1 MSTAPPEDR
10 VTRRL
15 LALFALLKDPL
26 SRRGLAQLTEC
37 DPADVERRLT
47 RLTEQGVIVRVDAGH
62 WQAAEMPPT
71 PPFAQ
76 RGDADAEDPLLS
88 CLLNDS
94 GLADLRRAARITDI
108 MRRHLRDDRC
118 AAVLLC
124 LDVLFALALRAP
136 WDALSGEDCRRY
148 LHLVRQ
154 VQSVSMMFAYRMP
167 RAMTLLPPAR
177 RAAQRIGD
185 ERSLL
190 MLDLMEGCQQ
200 HLSHLHNLES
210 PRALL
215 SDVMR
220 RIQALGDSDILT
232 STSTGVGLVHFMQGE
247 YEQAI
252 ASFKQCPAG
261 FFLDH
266 FDYLEEVRLR
276 YIGSAACA
284 LGRPDLGVGPM
295 LSSLFEARERGY
307 RQTVKWHKVHLS
319 DQLLRV
325 GLLEQGLAL
334 LTEVA
339 HCCDPESETKLWF
352 WSCRN
357 LAYYHFQCGRIE
369 VAHSIMTN
377 GMTLC
382 IQYGMPRP
390 YYGFTWIFDMLGAF
404 RRRGLP
410 DIPGYGYEQ
419 EIRSGMQSPNPL
431 YRSAALRAHVLTS
444 LEKGPPPE
452 NPVALL
458 RRSLALAEQAH
469 SPLDAARCR
478 LTLSVCLRREGRR
491 EEADA
496 LHDEARRTLYRFS
509 QYDCPPPRPGGPS
522 LPPPERLDLPDEDAC
537 LRELSDRLGSLA
549 AAESREDIFQH
560 ILAALCASLQVERGA
575 FLGMAPDTGEHTLL
589 ASCYLPAGEL
599 KEWLGDALDALK
611 ISASGQFARL
621 RGESGSYAV
630 LRLRRAVDDQDLVF
644 LACCAYLRHKIDLQ
658 DEGVFLRTADVA
670 GTELHKALL
679 WHDKIHRREHAAIER
694 VRLVTSQENRL
705 EQQFYG
711 HSLQPLLHQADMA
724 APSDASI
731 LILGETGVGKEVLAR
746 RIHEH
751 SGRPGLFVPVH
762 PAGVTES
769 LFESEFLG
777 HEKGAFTGA
786 YKQKLGLFE
795 LAHQGTLFIDELGE
809 IPLSLQVRLL
819 RVLQEKTFLRVGGTQ
834 EIRSDFR
841 LVAATNRD
849 LKKMVEEGSFR
860 EDLYYRVAVIPL
872 FLPPL
877 RERRDDILML
887 ANLFLR
893 QYAARYQRPTPEISP
908 EEREKLRRHDWPGN
922 IRELRSTI
930 ERAVILHA
938 QGEIRFDL
946 PLSDARRR
954 QDAPTPRSDAAPLA
968 EAFARLPTLEQL
980 EKSYM
985 EYVLQRT
992 RGRIDGED
1000 GALRILG
1007 MKRSTLYA
1015 RIKKYGL
1022 DAASR
1027 LYGKPQE

>member
-1 MSTAPPEDR
+1 M
-10 VTRRL
+10 
-15 LALFALLKDPL
+15 
-26 SRRGLAQLTEC
+26 
-37 DPADVERRLT
+37 
-47 RLTEQGVIVRVDAGH
+47 
-62 WQAAEMPPT
+62 
-71 PPFAQ
+71 
-76 RGDADAEDPLLS
+76 
-88 CLLNDS
+88 
-94 GLADLRRAARITDI
+94 
-108 MRRHLRDDRC
+108 
-118 AAVLLC
+118 
-124 LDVLFALALRAP
+124 
-136 WDALSGEDCRRY
+136 
-148 LHLVRQ
+148 
-154 VQSVSMMFAYRMP
+154 
-167 RAMTLLPPAR
+167 
-177 RAAQRIGD
+177 
-185 ERSLL
+185 
-190 MLDLMEGCQQ
+190 
-200 HLSHLHNLES
+200 
-210 PRALL
+210 
-215 SDVMR
+215 
-220 RIQALGDSDILT
+220 
-232 STSTGVGLVHFMQGE
+232 
-247 YEQAI
+247 
-252 ASFKQCPAG
+252 
-261 FFLDH
+261 
-266 FDYLEEVRLR
+266 
-276 YIGSAACA
+276 
-284 LGRPDLGVGPM
+284 
-295 LSSLFEARERGY
+295 
-307 RQTVKWHKVHLS
+307 
-319 DQLLRV
+319 
-325 GLLEQGLAL
+325 
-334 LTEVA
+334 
-339 HCCDPESETKLWF
+339 
-352 WSCRN
+352 
-357 LAYYHFQCGRIE
+357 
-369 VAHSIMTN
+369 
-377 GMTLC
+377 
-382 IQYGMPRP
+382 
-390 YYGFTWIFDMLGAF
+390 
-404 RRRGLP
+404 
-410 DIPGYGYEQ
+410 
-419 EIRSGMQSPNPL
+419 
-431 YRSAALRAHVLTS
+431 
-444 LEKGPPPE
+444 
-452 NPVALL
+452 
-458 RRSLALAEQAH
+458 
-469 SPLDAARCR
+469 
-478 LTLSVCLRREGRR
+478 
-491 EEADA
+491 
-496 LHDEARRTLYRFS
+496 
-509 QYDCPPPRPGGPS
+509 
-522 LPPPERLDLPDEDAC
+522 PDEDAC